1 MNIINVKKIQGI
13 FDLIRVVEVW
23 MNLDFYLCFYVE
35 KRRSD

>member
-23 MNLDFYLCFYVE
+23 MNLDFYLRFYVE

>member
-23 MNLDFYLCFYVE
+23 MNLDFYLRFYVQ